1 MSQQGQSGNQVNN
14 NLPTINLLRETYD
27 GVPIKTLL
35 KGYRKKII
43 ELINNSAAITDAQRN
58 NLRSGR
64 DLIVECGSRASA
76 VSNMKLLRGMWES
89 LLFLTANVAS
99 ILQANDEI
107 KSLNGDSTPTIT
119 ILKNVVN
126 LCSELIKYL
135 NQTVIPN
142 KEVGEDVSK
151 DSTLI
156 VQYVK
161 GLDAMF
167 PFISAD
173 GRSANWE
180 KIVTYG
186 VFKQLYTQVY
196 CTMCDYNAFAREG
209 KKSSNQ
215 KTTKPIN
222 VKIDTTHKFNGHGYR
237 EVKDVTDTIAT
248 NKIKN
253 IASWIDSRWDWRIPI
268 CCIDKMIVLTNTT
281 IKIPADLYKYIP
293 TLVYLSR
300 KCKSTPTAYISNIDF
315 VESFKTDNN
324 IMFLRC
330 SKSIK
335 EGSTG
340 YYFDLVS
347 SYRKVNFD
355 NLTKYNT
362 MSKEVWS
369 HIIVDSGFCYKPD
382 VYLNA
387 LDAKIKEDNTGETI
401 VKK

>member
-1 MSQQGQSGNQVNN
+1 MTQQAQQGNVVIPKVN
-14 NLPTINLLRETYD
+14 LIQDTYN

-43 ELINNSAAITDAQRN
+43 EIINNSVAITDDQRN
-58 NLRSGR
+58 RLRGAKN
-64 DLIVECGSRASA
+64 LIVECGSRAAA
-76 VSNMKLLRGMWES
+76 VSNINLLRGMWES
-89 LLFLTANVAS
+89 LLFLTANVATL
-99 ILQANDEI
+99 LQANEEI
-107 KSLNGDSTPTIT
+107 HSLNGDSTLTIT
-119 ILKNVVN
+119 ILKNVVK

-135 NQTVIPN
+135 NQSDIPN

-151 DSTLI
+151 EDAPI
-156 VQYVK
+156 VKYVK
-161 GLDAMF
+161 GLDAFF
-167 PFISAD
+167 PFVNAD
-173 GRSANWE
+173 GSTAKWE
-180 KIVTYG
+180 NIVTYG

-196 CTMCDYNAFAREG
+196 CTVCDYNAFAREG
-209 KKSSNQ
+209 KKTSNQ

-222 VKIDTTHKFNGHGYR
+222 VKVDTSHKFNGHGFR
-237 EVKDVTDTIAT
+237 EVKDVTDTVSS

-268 CCIDKMIVLTNTT
+268 CCIDKMIVITNTT
-281 IKIPADLYKYIP
+281 ISIPADLYNYIP

-315 VESFKTDNN
+315 VESFKTGNN

-335 EGSTG
+335 EGTTG

-369 HIIVDSGFCYKPD
+369 HIIVDSGVCYRPEA
-382 VYLNA
+382 YLNT
-387 LDAKIKEDNTGETI
+387 LDTRIKEKNTNEI
-401 VKK
+401 ILKK

>member
-1 MSQQGQSGNQVNN
+1 MSQQEQQENIIYPKISLIQDSYN
-14 NLPTINLLRETYD
+14 

-43 ELINNSAAITDAQRN
+43 EIINNSVAITDVHRT
-58 NLRSGR
+58 NLRSGK

-76 VSNMKLLRGMWES
+76 VSNINLLRGMWES

-107 KSLNGDSTPTIT
+107 QSLNGDPTLTVT
-119 ILKNVVN
+119 ILKNVVK
-126 LCSELIKYL
+126 LCADLIKYL
-135 NQTVIPN
+135 KDTAIPN

-151 DSTLI
+151 DETPI

-161 GLDAMF
+161 ALDAYF
-167 PFISAD
+167 PFVTAD
-173 GRSANWE
+173 GKSANWE

-196 CTMCDYNAFAREG
+196 CTVCDYNAFAREG
-209 KKSSNQ
+209 KKTSNQ

-268 CCIDKMIVLTNTT
+268 CCIDKMIVLTNTN
-281 IKIPADLYKYIP
+281 INIPADLYKYIP
-293 TLVYLSR
+293 SLVYLSR

-315 VESFKTDNN
+315 VESFKSGNS

-335 EGSTG
+335 EGTAG

-369 HIIVDSGFCYKPD
+369 HIIVESGLCYKPD
-382 VYLNA
+382 VYLN
-387 LDAKIKEDNTGETI
+387 LLYTKIKQDNSGESI

>member
-1 MSQQGQSGNQVNN
+1 MSQQENIVY
-14 NLPTINLLRETYD
+14 PKINLIQDTYNA
-27 GVPIKTLL
+27 VPIKTLL

-43 ELINNSAAITDAQRN
+43 EIINNSVAITDEHRT
-58 NLRSGR
+58 NLRSGK
-64 DLIVECGSRASA
+64 DLIVECGSRAAA
-76 VSNMKLLRGMWES
+76 VSNMALLRGMWES
-89 LLFLTANVAS
+89 LLFLTANVVS
-99 ILQANDEI
+99 ILQANEEI
-107 KSLNGDSTPTIT
+107 KSLNGDTTPTAT
-119 ILKNVVN
+119 ILKNVVA
-126 LCSELIKYL
+126 LCSALINYL
-135 NQTVIPN
+135 NNTAIPN

-151 DSTLI
+151 DETPI

-161 GLDAMF
+161 GLDALF
-167 PFISAD
+167 PFVLAD

-196 CTMCDYNAFAREG
+196 CTVCDYNAYAREG
-209 KKSSNQ
+209 KKASNE

-237 EVKDVTDTIAT
+237 EVKDVTGTIGAS
-248 NKIKN
+248 KIKN

-268 CCIDKMIVLTNTT
+268 CCIDKMIVLTNAK
-281 IKIPADLYKYIP
+281 ISIPADLYKYIP

-315 VESFKTDNN
+315 IEAFKSGSN
-324 IMFLRC
+324 IMYLRC

-335 EGSTG
+335 EGATG

-355 NLTKYNT
+355 NLTKYNM
-362 MSKEVWS
+362 MSKDVWS
-369 HIIVDSGFCYKPD
+369 HIIVDAGLCYKPD
-382 VYLNA
+382 VYLDQLSN
-387 LDAKIKEDNTGETI
+387 KIKEDNTGETI

>member
-1 MSQQGQSGNQVNN
+1 MSQPENIVYPKVNLIQN
-14 NLPTINLLRETYD
+14 TYD
-27 GVPIKTLL
+27 KVPIKTLL

-43 ELINNSAAITDAQRN
+43 EIINNSVAVTDQHRV
-58 NLRSGR
+58 NLRSSK

-76 VSNMKLLRGMWES
+76 VSNMALLRGMWES
-89 LLFLTANVAS
+89 LLFLTANVAT
-99 ILQANDEI
+99 ILQAKEEI
-107 KSLNGDSTPTIT
+107 KSLNGDTTLTAT

-126 LCSELIKYL
+126 LCSILIKYL
-135 NQTVIPN
+135 TSTAIPN
-142 KEVGEDVSK
+142 KEVGENVSK
-151 DSTLI
+151 DETPI

-161 GLDAMF
+161 GLDALF
-167 PFISAD
+167 PFVAAD
-173 GRSANWE
+173 GSSANWE
-180 KIVTYG
+180 QIVTYG

-196 CTMCDYNAFAREG
+196 CTVCDYNAYAREG
-209 KKSSNQ
+209 KKASNE

-222 VKIDTTHKFNGHGYR
+222 VKVDTTHKFNGHGYR
-237 EVKDVTDTIAT
+237 EVKDVTDTIAA

-268 CCIDKMIVLTNTT
+268 CCIDKMIVITND
-281 IKIPADLYKYIP
+281 KISIPPDLYKYIP

-315 VESFKTDNN
+315 IEIFKSGNI

-335 EGSTG
+335 EGTTG

-369 HIIVDSGFCYKPD
+369 HIIVDAGLCYKPD
-382 VYLNA
+382 VYLNIM
-387 LDAKIKEDNTGETI
+387 DTKIKNAKSAETI

>member
-1 MSQQGQSGNQVNN
+1 MTQEQQTQQGNVVLPKVNLIQESYN
-14 NLPTINLLRETYD
+14 
-27 GVPIKTLL
+27 GVPLKTLL
-35 KGYRKKII
+35 KGYRRKII
-43 ELINNSAAITDAQRN
+43 ELINNSVAVTDEHRGR
-58 NLRSGR
+58 LRGAK
-64 DLIVECGSRASA
+64 DLIVECGSRAAA
-76 VSNMKLLRGMWES
+76 VSNIKLLQGMWES

-99 ILQANDEI
+99 ILQANEEI
-107 KSLNGDSTPTIT
+107 SSINGDRTLTVT
-119 ILKNVVN
+119 ILKNVVA
-126 LCSELIKYL
+126 LCSKLIKYL
-135 NQTVIPN
+135 NQTPIPN

-151 DSTLI
+151 DDAPI

-161 GLDAMF
+161 GLDAYF
-167 PFISAD
+167 PFVLQD

-180 KIVTYG
+180 QIVTYG

-196 CTMCDYNAFAREG
+196 CTVCDYNAYAREG
-209 KKSSNQ
+209 KKTSNQ

-237 EVKDVTDTIAT
+237 EVKDVTGTIAT
-248 NKIKN
+248 SKIKN
-253 IASWIDSRWDWRIPI
+253 IATWIDSRWDWRIPI
-268 CCIDKMIVLTNTT
+268 CCIDKMIVLTNEN
-281 IKIPADLYKYIP
+281 IKIPDALYNYIP
-293 TLVYLSR
+293 TLVFLSR

-315 VESFKTDNN
+315 VESYKAGNN

-369 HIIVDSGFCYKPD
+369 HIIVDSGFCFKPE

-387 LDAKIKEDNTGETI
+387 LNNKIKQDKSGETI
-401 VKK
+401 VNK

>member
-1 MSQQGQSGNQVNN
+1 MSQQEQQENIIYPKISLIQDSYN
-14 NLPTINLLRETYD
+14 

-43 ELINNSAAITDAQRN
+43 EIINNSVAITDVHRT
-58 NLRSGR
+58 NLRSGK

-76 VSNMKLLRGMWES
+76 VSNINLLRGMWES

-107 KSLNGDSTPTIT
+107 QSLNGDPTLT
-119 ILKNVVN
+119 VTTLKNVVS
-126 LCSELIKYL
+126 LCADLIKYL
-135 NQTVIPN
+135 KDTAIPN

-151 DSTLI
+151 NETPI

-161 GLDAMF
+161 GLDAYF
-167 PFISAD
+167 PFAAAD

-196 CTMCDYNAFAREG
+196 CTVCDYNAYAREG
-209 KKSSNQ
+209 KKTSNQ

-268 CCIDKMIVLTNTT
+268 CCIDKMIVLTNTN
-281 IKIPADLYKYIP
+281 INIPADLYKYIP

-315 VESFKTDNN
+315 VESFKSGNN

-335 EGSTG
+335 EGTTG

-369 HIIVDSGFCYKPD
+369 HIIVDSGLCYKPD
-382 VYLNA
+382 VYLNL
-387 LDAKIKEDNTGETI
+387 LDAKIKQEKSGESI

>member
-1 MSQQGQSGNQVNN
+1 MSQPENIVYPKVNLIQN
-14 NLPTINLLRETYD
+14 TYNA
-27 GVPIKTLL
+27 VPIKTLL

-43 ELINNSAAITDAQRN
+43 EIINNSVAVTDEHRN
-58 NLRSGR
+58 KLRSGK
-64 DLIVECGSRASA
+64 DLIVECGSRAAA
-76 VSNMKLLRGMWES
+76 VSNMTLLRGMWES

-99 ILQANDEI
+99 ILQATEEI
-107 KSLNGDSTPTIT
+107 KSLNGDTTPTAT
-119 ILKNVVN
+119 ILKNVVS
-126 LCSELIKYL
+126 LCSALINYL
-135 NQTVIPN
+135 NNTTIPN
-142 KEVGEDVSK
+142 KEVGEDASK
-151 DSTLI
+151 DETLI

-161 GLDAMF
+161 GLDALF
-167 PFISAD
+167 PFAATDGKSAD
-173 GRSANWE
+173 WE

-196 CTMCDYNAFAREG
+196 CTVCDYNAYAREG
-209 KKSSNQ
+209 KKTSNE

-222 VKIDTTHKFNGHGYR
+222 VKVDTTHKFNGHGYR
-237 EVKDVTDTIAT
+237 EVKDVTDTIAS

-268 CCIDKMIVLTNTT
+268 CCIDKMIVITNDQ
-281 IKIPADLYKYIP
+281 ISIPAALYKYIP

-315 VESFKTDNN
+315 IEIFKSGNI

-335 EGSTG
+335 EGTTG

-369 HIIVDSGFCYKPD
+369 HIIVDGGLCYKPD
-382 VYLNA
+382 VYLNL
-387 LDAKIKEDNTGETI
+387 LDTKIQQDKSGESI

>member
-1 MSQQGQSGNQVNN
+1 MTQEQQGNVVLPKVNLIQESYN
-14 NLPTINLLRETYD
+14 
-27 GVPIKTLL
+27 GVPLKTLL
-35 KGYRKKII
+35 KGYRRKII
-43 ELINNSAAITDAQRN
+43 ELINNSVAVTDDQRN
-58 NLRSGR
+58 KLRGAK
-64 DLIVECGSRASA
+64 DLIVECGSRAAA
-76 VSNMKLLRGMWES
+76 VSNIKLLRGMWES

-99 ILQANDEI
+99 ILQANEEI
-107 KSLNGDSTPTIT
+107 SSINGNTTPTVT
-119 ILKNVVN
+119 ILKNVVT
-126 LCSELIKYL
+126 LCGKLINYL
-135 NQTVIPN
+135 NQTAIPN

-151 DSTLI
+151 DDAPI

-161 GLDAMF
+161 GLDAHF
-167 PFISAD
+167 PFVLQD
-173 GRSANWE
+173 GKSANWE
-180 KIVTYG
+180 QIVTYG
-186 VFKQLYTQVY
+186 VFKQLYTQIY
-196 CTMCDYNAFAREG
+196 CTVCDYNAYAREG
-209 KKSSNQ
+209 KKTSNQ

-222 VKIDTTHKFNGHGYR
+222 VKIDTAHKFNGHGYR

-253 IASWIDSRWDWRIPI
+253 IATWIDSRWDWRIPI
-268 CCIDKMIVLTNTT
+268 CCIDKMIVLTNEV
-281 IKIPADLYKYIP
+281 IKIPEALYIYIP
-293 TLVYLSR
+293 TLVFLSR

-315 VESFKTDNN
+315 VESYKTGNN

-369 HIIVDSGFCYKPD
+369 HIIVDSGYCYKPNI
-382 VYLNA
+382 YLNA
-387 LDAKIKEDNTGETI
+387 LGEKIKQDKSGETI
-401 VKK
+401 VNK

>member
-1 MSQQGQSGNQVNN
+1 MSQPENIVYPKVNLIQN
-14 NLPTINLLRETYD
+14 TYNA
-27 GVPIKTLL
+27 VPIKTLL

-43 ELINNSAAITDAQRN
+43 EIINNSVAVTDEHRN
-58 NLRSGR
+58 KLRSGK
-64 DLIVECGSRASA
+64 DLIVECGSRAAA
-76 VSNMKLLRGMWES
+76 VSNMTLLRGMWES

-99 ILQANDEI
+99 ILQATEEI
-107 KSLNGDSTPTIT
+107 KSLNGDTTPTAT
-119 ILKNVVN
+119 ILKNVVS
-126 LCSELIKYL
+126 LCSALINYL
-135 NQTVIPN
+135 NNTTIPN
-142 KEVGEDVSK
+142 KEVGEDASK
-151 DSTLI
+151 DETLI

-161 GLDAMF
+161 GLDALF
-167 PFISAD
+167 PFAATDGKSAD
-173 GRSANWE
+173 WE

-196 CTMCDYNAFAREG
+196 CTVCDYNAYAREG
-209 KKSSNQ
+209 KKTSNE

-222 VKIDTTHKFNGHGYR
+222 VKVDTTHKFNGHGYR
-237 EVKDVTDTIAT
+237 EVKDVTDTIAS

-268 CCIDKMIVLTNTT
+268 CCIDKMIVITNDQ
-281 IKIPADLYKYIP
+281 ISIPAALYKYIP

-315 VESFKTDNN
+315 IEIFKSGNI

-335 EGSTG
+335 EGTTG

-369 HIIVDSGFCYKPD
+369 HIIVDAGLCYKPD
-382 VYLNA
+382 VYLNL
-387 LDAKIKEDNTGETI
+387 LDTKIQQDKSGESI

>member
-1 MSQQGQSGNQVNN
+1 MSQQENINY
-14 NLPTINLLRETYD
+14 PKINLIQDTYN

-43 ELINNSAAITDAQRN
+43 EIINNSVAITDLHRT
-58 NLRSGR
+58 NLRSGK
-64 DLIVECGSRASA
+64 DLIVECRSRASA
-76 VSNMKLLRGMWES
+76 VSNINLLRGMWES
-89 LLFLTANVAS
+89 LLFITANVAS
-99 ILQANDEI
+99 ILQAKDEI
-107 KSLNGDSTPTIT
+107 QSLNGDSTPTAT
-119 ILKNVVN
+119 ILKNVVT
-126 LCSELIKYL
+126 LCVELTKYL
-135 NQTVIPN
+135 KETAIPN
-142 KEVGEDVSK
+142 KEVGEDVNK
-151 DSTLI
+151 DETPI

-161 GLDAMF
+161 GLDTYF
-167 PFISAD
+167 PFASGD

-196 CTMCDYNAFAREG
+196 CTVCDYNIYAREG
-209 KKSSNQ
+209 KKASNQ

-237 EVKDVTDTIAT
+237 EVKDVTDTIGA

-268 CCIDKMIVLTNTT
+268 CCIDKMIVLTNASVS
-281 IKIPADLYKYIP
+281 IPADLYKYIP

-315 VESFKTDNN
+315 VESFKSGSN
-324 IMFLRC
+324 IIFLRC

-335 EGSTG
+335 EGTTG

-355 NLTKYNT
+355 NLTKYNM

-387 LDAKIKEDNTGETI
+387 LDNKIKQEKTGETI

>member
-1 MSQQGQSGNQVNN
+1 MSQQEQQENIIYPKISLIQDSYN
-14 NLPTINLLRETYD
+14 

-43 ELINNSAAITDAQRN
+43 EIINNSVAITDVHRT
-58 NLRSGR
+58 NLRSGK

-76 VSNMKLLRGMWES
+76 VSNINLLRGMWES

-107 KSLNGDSTPTIT
+107 QSLNGDPTLT
-119 ILKNVVN
+119 VTTLKNVVS
-126 LCSELIKYL
+126 LCADLIKYL
-135 NQTVIPN
+135 KDTAIPN

-151 DSTLI
+151 NETPI

-161 GLDAMF
+161 GLDAYF
-167 PFISAD
+167 PFAAAD

-196 CTMCDYNAFAREG
+196 CTVCDYNAYAREG
-209 KKSSNQ
+209 KKTSNQ

-268 CCIDKMIVLTNTT
+268 CCIDKMIVLTNTN
-281 IKIPADLYKYIP
+281 INIPADLYKYIP

-315 VESFKTDNN
+315 VESFKSGNN

-335 EGSTG
+335 EGTTG

-369 HIIVDSGFCYKPD
+369 HIIVDSGLCYKPD
-382 VYLNA
+382 VYLNL
-387 LDAKIKEDNTGETI
+387 LDTKIKQEKSGESI

>member
-1 MSQQGQSGNQVNN
+1 MSQQEQQENIVY
-14 NLPTINLLRETYD
+14 PKINLIQDSYS

-43 ELINNSAAITDAQRN
+43 EIINNSVAITDVHRT
-58 NLRSGR
+58 NLRTGK

-76 VSNMKLLRGMWES
+76 VSNINLLRGMWES

-99 ILQANDEI
+99 ILQTDEEI
-107 KSLNGDSTPTIT
+107 QSLNGDPTLTVT
-119 ILKNVVN
+119 ILKKVVK
-126 LCSELIKYL
+126 LCSDLINYL
-135 NQTVIPN
+135 KNTAIPN
-142 KEVGEDVSK
+142 KEVGEDVSR
-151 DSTLI
+151 DETPI

-161 GLDAMF
+161 GLDAYF
-167 PFISAD
+167 PFVSAD
-173 GRSANWE
+173 GKSANWE
-180 KIVTYG
+180 NIVTYG

-196 CTMCDYNAFAREG
+196 CTVCDYNAYAREG
-209 KKSSNQ
+209 KKASNQ

-237 EVKDVTDTIAT
+237 EVKDVTDTIGT

-268 CCIDKMIVLTNTT
+268 CCIDKMIVLTNTN
-281 IKIPADLYKYIP
+281 ISIPADLYKHIP

-315 VESFKTDNN
+315 VESFKSGAN

-335 EGSTG
+335 EGTSG

-369 HIIVDSGFCYKPD
+369 HIIVDAGLCYKPD
-382 VYLNA
+382 VYLNL
-387 LDAKIKEDNTGETI
+387 LDNKIIQAKTGETI

>member
-1 MSQQGQSGNQVNN
+1 MSQQEEVVY
-14 NLPTINLLRETYD
+14 PKINLIQDVYN

-35 KGYRKKII
+35 KGYRKKIMEI
-43 ELINNSAAITDAQRN
+43 LNNSVAITDVHRT
-58 NLRSGR
+58 NLRSGEN
-64 DLIVECGSRASA
+64 LIVECGSRAAA
-76 VSNMKLLRGMWES
+76 VSNMNLLRGMWES
-89 LLFLTANVAS
+89 LLFLTANVAT

-107 KSLNGDSTPTIT
+107 SSINGDATVTIN
-119 ILKNVVN
+119 ILKNVVK
-126 LCSELIKYL
+126 LCGDLINYL
-135 NQTVIPN
+135 KQTVIPN

-151 DSTLI
+151 DETPI

-161 GLDAMF
+161 GLDAKF
-167 PFISAD
+167 PFVLQDRKTAD
-173 GRSANWE
+173 WE

-196 CTMCDYNAFAREG
+196 CTVCDYNAFAREG
-209 KKSSNQ
+209 KKASNQ

-268 CCIDKMIVLTNTT
+268 CCIDKMIVLTNNA
-281 IKIPADLYKYIP
+281 IKIPPDLYSYIP
-293 TLVYLSR
+293 TLVFLSR

-315 VESFKTDNN
+315 VESFKTGNN

-335 EGSTG
+335 EGSAG

-369 HIIVDSGFCYKPD
+369 HIIVDSGLCYKPD
-382 VYLNA
+382 IYLNLLA
-387 LDAKIKEDNTGETI
+387 TKIKEDNTGESI